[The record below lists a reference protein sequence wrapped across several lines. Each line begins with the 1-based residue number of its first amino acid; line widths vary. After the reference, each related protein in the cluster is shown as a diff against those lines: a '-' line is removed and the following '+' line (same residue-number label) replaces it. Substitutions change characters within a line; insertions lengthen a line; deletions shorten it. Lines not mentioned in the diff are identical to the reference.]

1 MICLQAEKLVAF
13 SVTLLYLDVTKC
25 YKVFPGGVGSKDYYG
40 FDRDRWQGRTNE
52 EHRSQIQEIQVKT
65 TITARN
71 ELESKY
77 GCRYSVLL
85 ELPYFDPIRM
95 LVIDLMHNL
104 FIGTA
109 KHVLRDLWMTGD
121 TAVLTPANLCT
132 IQERIDNM
140 IVPTDIGR
148 IPR

>member
-1 MICLQAEKLVAF
+1 
-13 SVTLLYLDVTKC
+13 
-25 YKVFPGGVGSKDYYG
+25 
-40 FDRDRWQGRTNE
+40 
-52 EHRSQIQEIQVKT
+52 
-65 TITARN
+65 
-71 ELESKY
+71 
-77 GCRYSVLL
+77 
-85 ELPYFDPIRM
+85 M

-140 IVPTDIGR
+140 VVPTDIGR